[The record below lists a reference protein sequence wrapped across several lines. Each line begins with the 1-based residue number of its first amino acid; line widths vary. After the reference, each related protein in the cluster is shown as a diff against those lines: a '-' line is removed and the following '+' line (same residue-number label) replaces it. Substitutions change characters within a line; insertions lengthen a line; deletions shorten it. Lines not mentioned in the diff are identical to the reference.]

1 MASDTDNSAAG
12 EYWAIQMDAAYEF
25 MESCLRVP
33 LFESGEPVVPLV
45 PAIDAASVTVLFSDR
60 PHVAGS
66 ERIFVLREGLVDPL
80 LHAAAELN
88 ARGWTIRVEDAYR
101 TRTMQ
106 QGLATDRAVLTRI
119 VDSILVET
127 RGEVPPSD
135 LVFRRVSALVA
146 TRAHVA
152 THMSGSALDISVI
165 ELDSGEEL
173 DRGGPYLEMSGK
185 TPMGSPYISQAQA
198 ELRRTVTAVLG
209 RHGFVAYPYE
219 FWHYSAGDVFAAQ
232 LAGQEVLYGPI
243 SYDPVAGTQEP
254 TPDDE
259 SLLVTP
265 DELRRAVATLLDTR
279 RSPR

>member
-1 MASDTDNSAAG
+1 
-12 EYWAIQMDAAYEF
+12 MDAAYEF

-88 ARGWTIRVEDAYR
+88 ERGWTIRVEDAYR

-106 QGLATDRAVLTRI
+106 QGLATDRAVLKRI
-119 VDSILVET
+119 IDSILVET

-165 ELDSGEEL
+165 ELDSGKEL
-173 DRGGPYLEMSGK
+173 DRGGPYLEMSAK

-198 ELRRTVTAVLG
+198 ELRHTVTAVLG

-219 FWHYSAGDVFAAQ
+219 FWHYSAGDVFATQ
-232 LAGQEVLYGPI
+232 LSGQQVLYGPI

-254 TPDDE
+254 IPSDG